1 MKNRLGKL
9 IFLLTIFTPFL
20 AFGQLKKDTKE
31 PQLIEVLS
39 KPAENYLFNLLDPSK
54 VQMNHSFS
62 MSFGMAGN
70 SQMLQNS
77 YVNTILFNLSENF
90 TLKTDLGILS
100 TPYHTFGGNSPLN
113 NQQFFGGAELHYRI
127 SDKSSILFRFESS
140 PYAGYGSSY
149 YYNDFSSPF
158 YRPSYFGK

>member
-1 MKNRLGKL
+1 MKSRLGKILLLL
-9 IFLLTIFTPFL
+9 IFLAPLI

-31 PQLIEVLS
+31 PQFIDVLS
-39 KPAENYLFNLLDPSK
+39 KPADHYLFNLFDPST

-77 YVNTILFNLSENF
+77 YVNTILFNLSEDL
-90 TLKTDLGILS
+90 TLKTDIGILS
-100 TPYHTFGGNSPLN
+100 TPYHTFGDNSPLN
-113 NQQFFGGAELHYRI
+113 DQQFFGGAELHYKI
-127 SDKSSILFRFESS
+127 SNNSSLLLRFESS

-149 YYNDFSSPF
+149 YYNDFNSPF